1 MQDSPGRR
9 IYLVKHTE
17 MKTKIRNIWCSLLG
31 GILALLGFQV
41 CKGILDIGRCEYGQ
55 PHANYKLMGDV
66 KDQAGKPIKGIRVIF
81 APRGLDDEYP
91 EYHND
96 TLYTNAAGHFELA
109 QTKYNWPGQ
118 ESSFTIV
125 ADDVDGEENGSYE
138 SQTISGDKITVK
150 QSQRG
155 DGKWYGG
162 DFDIEAQLV
171 LKKKSE

>member
-31 GILALLGFQV
+31 GILALLGFQG
-41 CKGILDIGRCEYGQ
+41 CEEILNIGRCEYGQ
-55 PHANYKLMGDV
+55 PHANYKLLGDV
-66 KDQAGKPIKGIRVIF
+66 KDQAGKPIKGIRVVF